1 MRIFTFVVLL
11 GACPAL
17 AAGTEEKDAVAAVQ
31 KLFDGMAAKD
41 GAAIRASTLPE
52 TRLYAVRENGAA
64 TSASVDDFVKRIT
77 GIDGAVLER
86 FTERPK
92 VLIHGRVAQVWGE
105 YDFLRGGKFDHCGVD
120 TVSLF
125 QTAEGWKIATIAY
138 TSETAGCKGH

>member
-1 MRIFTFVVLL
+1 MLAAVLL
-11 GACPAL
+11 IGGFTLWAETP
-17 AAGTEEKDAVAAVQ
+17 EEKDAVAAVQ

-41 GAAIRASTLPE
+41 GAAIRASMLAD
-52 TRLYAVRENGAA
+52 TRLYAVRENGAP
-64 TSASVDDFVKRIT
+64 TSASVDDFVKRIS
-77 GIDGAVLER
+77 GIEGAVLER

-138 TSETAGCKGH
+138 TSETTGCKGH